1 MLQFMGSQRVRHD
14 QATELTENCVSRNGS
29 EGIYLI
35 FRKQVK
41 LHVRKLDGE
50 MRKGDKTTYLGFT
63 FGKIAQWQVH
73 FSICEDKR
81 KRSRCGKEDHF

>member
-1 MLQFMGSQRVRHD
+1 
-14 QATELTENCVSRNGS
+14 
-29 EGIYLI
+29 
-35 FRKQVK
+35 VK